1 MYYGL
6 GARSQTYPSVVGT
19 QQKEHLACLG
29 EVTGSFTKG
38 TIFKLSLE
46 LMCLLNAD
54 SSHIYEM
61 STMCLAPP

>member
-6 GARSQTYPSVVGT
+6 GAGSQTYPSAVGT
-19 QQKEHLACLG
+19 LACLG

-46 LMCLLNAD
+46 LTCLLKVD
-54 SSHIYEM
+54 YSHIYEM
-61 STMCLAPP
+61 STMGLALP